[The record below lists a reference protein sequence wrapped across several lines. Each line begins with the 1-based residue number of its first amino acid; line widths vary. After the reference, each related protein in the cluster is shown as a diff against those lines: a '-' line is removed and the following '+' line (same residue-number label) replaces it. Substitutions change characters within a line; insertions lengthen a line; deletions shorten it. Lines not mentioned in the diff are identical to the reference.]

1 MVRKLA
7 GIGQRRCSSFPFLN
21 PFSQLRS
28 NFSSQLG
35 SRLRAA
41 AFLVLAGG
49 LAGGNAYAQ
58 AVYGS
63 IAGTVFDGS
72 GAPIPNG
79 SGTVTNVERNTTTS
93 VTTNESGNYAQ
104 THLII
109 GHYTVRVE
117 APGFNVEVQQGVE
130 LAIDTVS
137 TVDFHLKPGQVQET
151 VQVTGEAPLL
161 KTERTDVATTLS
173 EKQVQDLPTF
183 GRNFSELLL
192 QTPGAVQFN
201 WNDTST
207 ENPQGG
213 IAVNV
218 NGQMFVG
225 VGGQI
230 DGTDNRDMMYGN
242 MIIVPNLDSVVEAK
256 ITSSNYDAE
265 FGSASAAVVTTSTK
279 SGTNQFHG
287 SAFMYRRNDLFQARD
302 PFTQSTPDPVTG
314 LLLPHSLWDQFGG
327 SIGGP
332 IKKNKVFFFGDY
344 QGTRAKDGGSA
355 TSVVPTAA
363 ERTGDFSAWLQ
374 GPNPQVIY
382 NPYAANGNIID
393 PP

>member
-1 MVRKLA
+1 MVQKLT
-7 GIGQRRCSSFPFLN
+7 GLRQLFLSQSVN
-21 PFSQLRS
+21 PAPQLRRKS
-28 NFSSQLG
+28 YL
-35 SRLRAA
+35 AA
-41 AFLVLAGG
+41 AG
-49 LAGGNAYAQ
+49 LFAVVCVVASGSAFAQ

-72 GAPIPNG
+72 GAPIPQATV
-79 SGTVTNVERNTTTS
+79 TVTNAERNTTTS
-93 VTTNESGNYAQ
+93 VTTNDSGNYSQ

-117 APGFNVEVQQGVE
+117 AAGFNVEVQQGVE

-137 TVDFHLKPGQVQET
+137 TVDFHLKPGKVQET

-173 EKQVQDLPTF
+173 EKQVSDLPTF
-183 GRNFSELLL
+183 GRNFTELLL

-225 VGGQI
+225 VGGQL

-265 FGSASAAVVTTSTK
+265 FGSASAAVVTTSTNPVPINC
-279 SGTNQFHG
+279 T
-287 SAFMYRRNDLFQARD
+287 AP
-302 PFTQSTPDPVTG
+302 PFSTG
-314 LLLPHSLWDQFGG
+314 
-327 SIGGP
+327 
-332 IKKNKVFFFGDY
+332 
-344 QGTRAKDGGSA
+344 AM
-355 TSVVPTAA
+355 TSFRP
-363 ERTGDFSAWLQ
+363 GIPL
-374 GPNPQVIY
+374 PNPRQTL
-382 NPYAANGNIID
+382 
-393 PP
+393 